1 MEDFNKKATKEIADM
16 MHYVAE
22 DVVDT
27 ASYDV
32 TRNAR
37 VTKVYT
43 DWYGNTEYIIGY
55 DINVDG
61 RNYHLTK
68 ERGKGVIASENDIVK
83 LHFPCNNPNYMYLS
97 YAHDPED
104 FIIKYEGTHYGY
116 IQYYYSGHKRVV
128 TSLQTTEFTF
138 PSTTKQFSKVISGID
153 AEESGIELGEMSK
166 YAFTV
171 MADNDVWGTVN
182 NYNGDSLGVT
192 LYNENP
198 TTTNPVTK
206 NVNVRIIG
214 ERYYK

>member
-1 MEDFNKKATKEIADM
+1 MEDSDMKAIKEIASGM
-16 MHYVAE
+16 EYVASE
-22 DVVDT
+22 
-27 ASYDV
+27 AMKFAPYDK
-32 TRNAR
+32 TRSAR
-37 VTKVYT
+37 ITKVYNAQ
-43 DWYGNTEYIIGY
+43 DLNTIIGY
-55 DINVDG
+55 DVKVDDKE
-61 RNYHLTK
+61 YHITK
-68 ERGKGVIASENDIVK
+68 ESGKGIIARKNDVVK
-83 LHFPCNNPNYMYLS
+83 AHFPCNNPNYMYLS